1 MRPDRTDENI
11 ISWNVVR
18 NFNEN
23 LGYEAIRFREVIIV
37 LVWKRM
43 VNVDISNRFS
53 KCDRINENII
63 KYSRHD

>member
-1 MRPDRTDENI
+1 MCLDRTDENI

-23 LGYEAIRFREVIIV
+23 LGYEAIREVIIV

-43 VNVDISNRFS
+43 VNVDISNRFR